1 MSDKLRDSERQS
13 EMLRVR
19 CSDYENMIDKFSE
32 ETRQLEVMIDRKARE
47 QETLDRENK
56 NLKSELDEYR
66 LKDAKYCQVRISLE

>member
-66 LKDAKYCQVRISLE
+66 LKDAK

>member
-1 MSDKLRDSERQS
+1 
-13 EMLRVR
+13 
-19 CSDYENMIDKFSE
+19 
-32 ETRQLEVMIDRKARE
+32 MIDRKARE